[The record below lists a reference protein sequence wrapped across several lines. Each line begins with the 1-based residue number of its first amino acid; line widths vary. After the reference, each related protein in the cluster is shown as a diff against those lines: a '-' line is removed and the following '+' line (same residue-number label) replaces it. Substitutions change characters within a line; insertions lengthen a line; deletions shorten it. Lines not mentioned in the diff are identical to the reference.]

1 MVWTAGLSS
10 NENLS
15 LHMAGR
21 MRASAG
27 VLVALL
33 MLSTMP
39 MMAQADV
46 ADLTFDSELNSSG
59 IDAYYATGDVVQI
72 QPTISNTGASTTFEN
87 DPSCGVILQVTDSM
101 GEFVVDDRNLC
112 RGQSQMIDIA
122 SSEVKTFS
130 EVQWDLT
137 TEEGAYV
144 LPGWYTASVL
154 HTATGLFSSHE
165 VHVQTDVVVP
175 SELTLSIEAT
185 SRLGPL
191 VSSEEMVLTVMMY
204 NPTSSAIQLPDLGG
218 CLLHFSID
226 EATDLSSDCLPS
238 FTQIEAFEE
247 VLLEQRLLPSGTLD
261 GGLHTISVALPG
273 DTLSASL
280 DLEVAPPAEAFTSI
294 YQDQLQV
301 DLSGLDDGLFGDD
314 EIMSTSMTMLNVG
327 DAQQSIRFTD
337 TCRAELWIVD
347 DQGSVVFDSRSLK
360 TCNAINMDYSLEPT
374 EEVVFS
380 LPDWTFTDLLGCQ
393 ISSGTYTAIVEV
405 PQLHLSQS
413 ETIDYERLIAT
424 NCAQSLPLDMSTSLS
439 GIDSGF
445 DLNITVV
452 PQISEVDLRW
462 VGPCSVT
469 VSIIDLGISDEVHRQ
484 ASLCNEH
491 DGRHLSLPY
500 SPGNPLVLEV
510 GEVSMIDFN
519 NAPLPDGMYQ
529 MIVTLEANPTTSAG
543 FVFEWPIVETVEVQ
557 STIIEEEPEQEES
570 RLVSGTWSG
579 ILTEEGTCWIL
590 DSPQDGQLLLS
601 LAALGSWAPQQGWSG
616 TYQSIS
622 ATSAPQCSKFQAP
635 SIELL
640 TVETEFG
647 PSVEQ
652 VTEEQSDGPQLVV
665 PQESEAPLATTLL
678 VVITTTS
685 LLSLLVSLVL
695 GNESLRIP
703 STAAG
708 LWFLGMVGRTHETTD
723 GRYQRGR
730 LMGYLT
736 ANPGCHFR
744 ALMAALDMSNG
755 QITHHLRILESEE
768 AIWRRK
774 DGRLVRYYPLTNT
787 MNPGMSDAE
796 LPVPPLSPDPNSLQ
810 GKILSL
816 LDADGPMGEFPTQAE
831 LAKRLEK
838 SQQLVSHHLRTLQKF
853 GLVEKRK
860 MGIKNRYKLTRE
872 AIFLLES
879 NDDFTRD

>member
-1 MVWTAGLSS
+1 
-10 NENLS
+10 
-15 LHMAGR
+15 
-21 MRASAG
+21 
-27 VLVALL
+27 
-33 MLSTMP
+33 
-39 MMAQADV
+39 
-46 ADLTFDSELNSSG
+46 
-59 IDAYYATGDVVQI
+59 
-72 QPTISNTGASTTFEN
+72 
-87 DPSCGVILQVTDSM
+87 
-101 GEFVVDDRNLC
+101 
-112 RGQSQMIDIA
+112 
-122 SSEVKTFS
+122 
-130 EVQWDLT
+130 
-137 TEEGAYV
+137 
-144 LPGWYTASVL
+144 
-154 HTATGLFSSHE
+154 
-165 VHVQTDVVVP
+165 
-175 SELTLSIEAT
+175 
-185 SRLGPL
+185 
-191 VSSEEMVLTVMMY
+191 
-204 NPTSSAIQLPDLGG
+204 
-218 CLLHFSID
+218 
-226 EATDLSSDCLPS
+226 
-238 FTQIEAFEE
+238 
-247 VLLEQRLLPSGTLD
+247 
-261 GGLHTISVALPG
+261 
-273 DTLSASL
+273 
-280 DLEVAPPAEAFTSI
+280 
-294 YQDQLQV
+294 
-301 DLSGLDDGLFGDD
+301 
-314 EIMSTSMTMLNVG
+314 
-327 DAQQSIRFTD
+327 
-337 TCRAELWIVD
+337 
-347 DQGSVVFDSRSLK
+347 
-360 TCNAINMDYSLEPT
+360 
-374 EEVVFS
+374 
-380 LPDWTFTDLLGCQ
+380 
-393 ISSGTYTAIVEV
+393 
-405 PQLHLSQS
+405 
-413 ETIDYERLIAT
+413 ETIDYERLTAT

-439 GIDSGF
+439 GIDNGF

-452 PQISEVDLRW
+452 PQVSEVDLRW
-462 VGPCSVT
+462 IGPCSVT
-469 VSIIDLGISDEVHRQ
+469 VSIIDLEISDEVHRQ

-500 SPGNPLVLEV
+500 SPGNALVLEV

-557 STIIEEEPEQEES
+557 SMIIEEEPEQEES

-616 TYQSIS
+616 TYQSLS
-622 ATSAPQCSKFQAP
+622 ATSSPQCSKFQAP

-640 TVETEFG
+640 TVEAESG
-647 PSVEQ
+647 PTVEQ
-652 VTEEQSDGPQLVV
+652 AAEEQSDGPTLVLSE
-665 PQESEAPLATTLL
+665 ESEAPLATTLI
-678 VVITTTS
+678 VVVTTTS

-708 LWFLGMVGRTHETTD
+708 LWFLGMIGRTHETTD

-787 MNPGMSDAE
+787 MNPGMSDEE

-810 GKILSL
+810 GKILTL

-879 NDDFTRD
+879 NDDFIRD